1 MRFASSSSPSL
12 VRVVPL
18 VMLLVLPGCARAQQ
32 RPPSVTVA
40 QFKELQWLAGT
51 WRGSGRAYPAF
62 FEEYRV
68 VDDSTMLMRS
78 FSDSTLRTTTD
89 SSRIELRNGTVVS
102 RGDRTATPAIE
113 VTATHVRFRQE
124 GAASGGFTFSRVSN
138 DEWTAT
144 LHPASA
150 NGRETV
156 YVMRRIGR

>member
-1 MRFASSSSPSL
+1 MASIRDDEIPNATGIPSAARRTDISP
-12 VRVVPL
+12 P
-18 VMLLVLPGCARAQQ
+18 
-32 RPPSVTVA
+32 
-40 QFKELQWLAGT
+40 
-51 WRGSGRAYPAF
+51 
-62 FEEYRV
+62 
-68 VDDSTMLMRS
+68 
-78 FSDSTLRTTTD
+78 
-89 SSRIELRNGTVVS
+89 
-102 RGDRTATPAIE
+102 PAIE